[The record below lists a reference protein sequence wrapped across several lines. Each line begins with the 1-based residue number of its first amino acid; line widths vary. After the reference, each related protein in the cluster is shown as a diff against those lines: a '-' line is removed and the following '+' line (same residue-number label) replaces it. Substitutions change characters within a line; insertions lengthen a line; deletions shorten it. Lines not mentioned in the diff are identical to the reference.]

1 MSSLIL
7 AILLSLSSQIMY
19 ASLRVS
25 REKSGLAFIRK
36 EAVKAVT
43 WLIKDIRRTHGVSF
57 MYNLAPVGD
66 VPVAISFLTTLGNDA
81 VGPEP
86 TTGIASPK
94 WKAYIVYYLKP
105 DLTNPET
112 LDLSQKYLLKRISV
126 LPVDTYYQ
134 SVFNNYL
141 SKTKPLQFTDLVNIC
156 NESVTGEVPRVI
168 ARNIYGLIVVEHE
181 ANYITINIET
191 RDKNPRGGEL
201 KTLYTAR
208 ILMRNTIL
216 QSH

>member
-1 MSSLIL
+1 M
-7 AILLSLSSQIMY
+7 
-19 ASLRVS
+19 
-25 REKSGLAFIRK
+25 
-36 EAVKAVT
+36 
-43 WLIKDIRRTHGVSF
+43 
-57 MYNLAPVGD
+57 
-66 VPVAISFLTTLGNDA
+66 
-81 VGPEP
+81 
-86 TTGIASPK
+86 
-94 WKAYIVYYLKP
+94 
-105 DLTNPET
+105 
-112 LDLSQKYLLKRISV
+112 
-126 LPVDTYYQ
+126 
-134 SVFNNYL
+134 
-141 SKTKPLQFTDLVNIC
+141 NIC